1 MGDNYYKRVILD
13 SGGTGIV
20 EDDGLYKTTY
30 KIINMGGY
38 VTGSYESIFNEIP
51 KYYILM
57 GTETVDSKT
66 GKLIMKQDASIDENG
81 NYMGLKSV
89 VGNVSRF
96 TELSLGT
103 LFSGF
108 VMSDYIVVVDEYG
121 YEKTYFSDISEKDG
135 YPSAN
140 AYFRSKTK
148 FTDVD
153 DREYKGVIPTNND
166 IVNFFRK
173 ASEYN
178 NILYDTKESTNK

>member
-1 MGDNYYKRVILD
+1 MSDSFLKSVILD
-13 SGGTGIV
+13 SGGTGLV

-38 VTGSYESIFNEIP
+38 VGGSYGNIFDEIP
-51 KYYILM
+51 KCYILM

-66 GKLIMKQDASIDENG
+66 GNLIMKQDASIDENG
-81 NYMGLKSV
+81 NYTALNSV

-96 TELSLGT
+96 IELYLGAM
-103 LFSGF
+103 FSGF
-108 VMSDYIVVVDEYG
+108 VISDFIVVKDEYG
-121 YEKTYFSDISEKDG
+121 YEKTYFSNISEKSG

-140 AYFRSKTK
+140 EYFKNKAK
-148 FTDVD
+148 FTDAD
-153 DREYKGVIPTNND
+153 DREYKGAIPTNND

-178 NILYDTKESTNK
+178 KFLYFTKKSDNK